1 MHSLIYDQSR
11 LILHIIVISQDILNL
26 RLSRNLLLR
35 FAFRDVRGV
44 AVVLQLIFTTLRVAG
59 FVVGILVGV
68 VVGQGHLTKLLLRG
82 EWLSAR
88 LKVLQTGM
96 INEINLKMP
105 QLTGLE
111 ESSTS
116 ETKWK
121 PR

>member
-1 MHSLIYDQSR
+1 MHSLSYAQFIIQDS
-11 LILHIIVISQDILNL
+11 LNLHIFHNL
-26 RLSRNLLLR
+26 IQLV
-35 FAFRDVRGV
+35 FRDGGV
-44 AVVLQLIFTTLRVAG
+44 AVVLQLIFAAFRVTG
-59 FVVGILVGV
+59 FIVGILVRV
-68 VVGQGHLTKLLLRG
+68 VVRQRHLSELLLRG

-88 LKVLQTGM
+88 LEVLQTKLIKM
-96 INEINLKMP
+96 NLKMP